1 MVICCK
7 VCEYCLH
14 LCEALTS
21 PSPPPP
27 SVVLL
32 RNYVSSKLLMTSWI
46 YQMCPSFFKRYERL
60 RAVFY

>member
-46 YQMCPSFFKRYERL
+46 Y
-60 RAVFY
+60 